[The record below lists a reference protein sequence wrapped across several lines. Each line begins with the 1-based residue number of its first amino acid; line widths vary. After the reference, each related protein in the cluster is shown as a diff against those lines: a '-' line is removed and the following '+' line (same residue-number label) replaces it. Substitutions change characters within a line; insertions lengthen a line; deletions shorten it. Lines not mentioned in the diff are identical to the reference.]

1 MSNASV
7 IGSYKYINP
16 TMVTAGPNT
25 YYVVSPD
32 GSGQPYGVTGT
43 VGPNPTFQNVSVNY
57 STYTNQLTVGINGN
71 FNNISTNTITAQNIV
86 SRNSLA
92 TSTIYANT
100 ATAFLVNTTAMIA
113 DSLYLN
119 GYGYVNTGPTGALG
133 PAGPG
138 QLSTGPTGPRGGT
151 GPTGPT
157 GSTGPQITGPTG
169 LTGVT
174 GPTGPTGFTGFTYTG
189 PTGNTGPTGP
199 TGAIGFTGPQIT
211 GPTGVT
217 GPTGRTGT
225 TGSTG
230 FTNTGPTGPTGL
242 TGATGPTGLQ
252 GPAGYIAPNQVV
264 STINVNN
271 NAVFYNGND
280 VTNYTQFYQGPNG
293 NFVIN
298 NEPNQTINVQN
309 LKVLNTLSAV
319 QIENLSTI
327 NGNPYPAQ
335 FLTTS
340 PANAFLWSYNT
351 GNVPLQINGA
361 SNITDGTEVP
371 WISTIYRCGVF
382 PNPIS
387 NNNQYWT
394 VPQSGFYQIILN
406 VTGGANNQGQNPTIN
421 IISNTTGQA
430 AVLGMSLIPNG
441 SFFNFSNQP
450 ISYPA
455 FPVSV
460 TYNAFLTGGSYVQVL
475 GGQQITGNE
484 GYYNVTQAEMIIT
497 LLAITN

>member
-43 VGPNPTFQNVSVNY
+43 VGPNPTFQNVRVNY
-57 STYTNQLTVGINGN
+57 STYTDQLAVGINGN
-71 FNNISTNTITAQNIV
+71 FNNISTNTITAPNMV
-86 SRNSLA
+86 ARNTLA
-92 TSTIYANT
+92 ASTIYTNT
-100 ATAFLVNTTAMIA
+100 TTSLQVNTTFITA

-119 GYGYVNTGPTGALG
+119 GYGYVTRGPTGPLG

-138 QLSTGPTGPRGGT
+138 QLSTGPTGSTGYT

-157 GSTGPQITGPTG
+157 GLTGPTGPTGRTGSTGQTGPTGPTGYTGFNFTGPTGNTGVTGPTGSTGWTGPQITGPTG
-169 LTGVT
+169 FTGPTGST
-174 GPTGPTGFTGFTYTG
+174 GPTGP
-189 PTGNTGPTGP
+189 
-199 TGAIGFTGPQIT
+199 
-211 GPTGVT
+211 
-217 GPTGRTGT
+217 
-225 TGSTG
+225 TG

-242 TGATGPTGLQ
+242 TGATGPTGVQ
-252 GPAGYIAPNQVV
+252 GPAGYIAPIQVV
-264 STINVNN
+264 STININN

-280 VTNYTQFYQGPNG
+280 VTNYTQFYQNSNG
-293 NFVIN
+293 YLYIN
-298 NEPNQTINVQN
+298 NEPLQTINVQN
-309 LKVLNTLSAV
+309 LNVLNTLSVV

-327 NGNPYPAQ
+327 NNIAYPPS
-335 FLTTS
+335 FVTTT
-340 PANAFLWSYNT
+340 PANAYYWSYNT

-361 SNITDGTEVP
+361 GNITDGSEVP

-382 PNPIS
+382 PDPIS
-387 NNNQYWT
+387 NNKLYWT

-406 VTGGANNQGQNPTIN
+406 VTGGADRAGQNPTIN
-421 IISNTTGQA
+421 VINNTTGTYQT
-430 AVLGMSLIPNG
+430 LGMSLIPNG
-441 SFFNFSNQP
+441 SFFNFATP
-450 ISYPA
+450 LYPA

-460 TYNAFLTGGSYVQVL
+460 TYNAYLAGGSYIQVL
-475 GGQQITGNE
+475 GGKQITGNE
-484 GYYNVTQAEMIIT
+484 GYYNVTEAELIIT